1 MKKLTIPV
9 MLIVLCGALV
19 SKAQDY
25 YWVAFSNKNN
35 SPWLLSEPEKF
46 LSERSIQRRIK
57 QNIQVDSL
65 DLPVNPSYIS
75 QVLDLGAEFIHSSKW
90 LNGITV
96 KATSESFFS
105 EVKQLPFVSE
115 AKLSKRSFGIKSAV
129 VKFQEPETSININ
142 NNFIHNYGESSYQLT
157 QINAQFFHEQNF
169 RGQGMQIAV
178 LDAGFFNVDKYP
190 AFDSLWMNRQIL
202 GTKNFVDDS
211 NVFDSHP
218 HGMSVL
224 STMGG
229 NVPGMLIGTA
239 PKASYWLIITEENKS
254 EFAIEEDNW
263 VAGAEFAD
271 SAGVDIINSSL
282 GYFTFDDPA
291 MDYSYEDMNG
301 STTRVT
307 KGANI
312 AASRGMLVFSS
323 AGNEGNKEWKYII
336 APSDGDSVIGVG
348 AVNSDGRP
356 AAFTSFGP
364 AAGGKIK
371 PNVSATGWNT
381 IIVRPNGE
389 VATGSGTSYSSPV
402 LAGAAACLWQAN
414 PHASA
419 HHVKQAIEQSA
430 HLFDKPDSL
439 VGYGIPDLKTADL
452 ILKNIFVNKQKNRN
466 TWQVYPNPAK
476 DYIVLQKNEK
486 VTSSKVQIGFYSTDG
501 RLLHKEETKDAVKIL
516 LQNLQTLPPGIV
528 ILQIVTENST
538 DALKIGINFN

>member
-57 QNIQVDSL
+57 QNILVDSL

-129 VKFQEPETSININ
+129 VKFQEPETSITRN
-142 NNFIHNYGESSYQLT
+142 NNFIHNYGESSYQLI

-348 AVNSDGRP
+348 A
-356 AAFTSFGP
+356 
-364 AAGGKIK
+364 
-371 PNVSATGWNT
+371 
-381 IIVRPNGE
+381 
-389 VATGSGTSYSSPV
+389 
-402 LAGAAACLWQAN
+402 
-414 PHASA
+414 
-419 HHVKQAIEQSA
+419 
-430 HLFDKPDSL
+430 
-439 VGYGIPDLKTADL
+439 
-452 ILKNIFVNKQKNRN
+452 
-466 TWQVYPNPAK
+466 
-476 DYIVLQKNEK
+476 
-486 VTSSKVQIGFYSTDG
+486 
-501 RLLHKEETKDAVKIL
+501 
-516 LQNLQTLPPGIV
+516 
-528 ILQIVTENST
+528 
-538 DALKIGINFN
+538 